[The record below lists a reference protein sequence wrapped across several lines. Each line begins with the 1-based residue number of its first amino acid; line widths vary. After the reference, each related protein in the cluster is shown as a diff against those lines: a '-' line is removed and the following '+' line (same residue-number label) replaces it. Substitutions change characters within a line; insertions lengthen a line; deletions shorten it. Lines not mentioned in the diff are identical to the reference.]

1 MNLELLIGPSGVGK
15 TSYMLNDIEL
25 NRDNSKII
33 VLTPEQNSF
42 NFEKALCDK
51 FGGTFNIDVVNF
63 SSLTRRLAKQLGMDS
78 LRKLGDNIKP
88 FYFYKAA
95 KNLENNGNFLVK
107 RILQD
112 ISFIEVVEEII
123 NELKE
128 YTVSINTLEDYLE
141 KNTNLDE
148 SHREKLEAI
157 LEIYVEYTKLLKEHT
172 IFDKVDYIKELLL
185 YLEYVDLSDYIFYV
199 DAYYNFTAQE
209 YNYIEKLAE
218 KSKKLVVSVV
228 SDANRYFNFNLSQL
242 FQGYEL
248 DKMKYNSFYLS
259 DLYSNEKYRL
269 DIFRKSHEIVASINE
284 IVKNNKDVN
293 LSIVAFINNENV
305 NVIKFDIKDNKVEN
319 YSVLK
324 NHSGRYNGIS
334 NSILAEKYY
343 NNFTS
348 QYEIDDSVKIIC
360 AKNKELEVK
369 QVARE
374 IVKLKTKNNIDY
386 NEIAVL
392 YRDNI
397 YENYVNIFKD
407 YNLEVHLDKNI
418 ETNNHRLVKFIQ
430 ETLSFYEGSFKSK
443 LLNLLKTRL
452 TNFENIYRQ
461 KIISYVLLEDSTI
474 NEKQLEK
481 LIDELAENE
490 VRERISKSNLVS
502 NVSSNYSYKNLLEKV
517 KAISVDD
524 VENIL
529 NEKLVNSAEDILK
542 DYFIEETNKYTT
554 KQLEI
559 CKEVLLELFSKVSEV
574 SVKNN
579 LQVKRYVKKLI
590 DVFDYCKIRMY
601 LDKED
606 GEYDDIEELKIDS
619 IDRQVYKKVLEYIYE
634 LNENFGNEK
643 FEFQKFTAL
652 FNVGLTTI
660 KYRSIPEIN
669 NSIIMST
676 MDLAKVENKKVVFV
690 IGFNKD
696 ILPVSKSTG
705 LIDDKDKEELILRD
719 IFLSP
724 TKEAALI
731 DEEFVAYIALTR
743 AKEKTYISYSL
754 LDKSF
759 KENFASPYL
768 NTVKKLFPK
777 LEEMQTSK
785 ILEFSISNY
794 SYYLDNF
801 SEIFSDREFSY
812 LFSKI
817 YRRFMEVKDSKTKEV
832 EVLAELMI
840 KFLEKYQFITS
851 SENYKN
857 YEVLDELNDRIY
869 FTKEV
874 GIKNYLAK
882 IIKDYR
888 FELNQRTIDKFL
900 EVKKDSFSKFS
911 ISKVSDFEKNPYQF
925 FIKRVLGIAEERDI
939 DLDNL
944 VSGRFF
950 HAVMAEER
958 VIKFIAECGEKIDL
972 EVVED
977 DDIAKKYK
985 IKETIEDVIYS
996 SENKDI
1002 LETLKLIDLL
1012 NTHRYILNNMIYRLE
1027 VAIAIEIKYY
1037 SLTKFMPT
1045 FLEKPFSLEIV
1056 DNVITCENVETREI
1070 NKKELEKKYN
1080 IPHIKFT
1087 GVIDRVDVNGK
1098 NISIIDYKSS
1108 QTDFTLDSI
1117 ELGFIS
1123 QILTYA
1129 LACELMFNKKS
1140 EDILGI
1146 FYREIAKL
1154 GKGLK
1159 NYRLRG
1165 LANSDLILKD
1175 DFCGIASEVMYIR
1188 TTQKGAIHGSDVHKA
1203 YTSPELEKLV
1213 DINLHNVM
1221 SLLEKIFSFDFS
1233 LNNYEIENQYSAE
1246 KQILFNYAT
1255 NNDTRLNLKNKVNLK
1270 PKELK
1275 EKLLNNNNL

>member
-1 MNLELLIGPSGVGK
+1 
-15 TSYMLNDIEL
+15 
-25 NRDNSKII
+25 
-33 VLTPEQNSF
+33 
-42 NFEKALCDK
+42 
-51 FGGTFNIDVVNF
+51 
-63 SSLTRRLAKQLGMDS
+63 
-78 LRKLGDNIKP
+78 
-88 FYFYKAA
+88 
-95 KNLENNGNFLVK
+95 
-107 RILQD
+107 
-112 ISFIEVVEEII
+112 
-123 NELKE
+123 
-128 YTVSINTLEDYLE
+128 
-141 KNTNLDE
+141 
-148 SHREKLEAI
+148 
-157 LEIYVEYTKLLKEHT
+157 
-172 IFDKVDYIKELLL
+172 
-185 YLEYVDLSDYIFYV
+185 
-199 DAYYNFTAQE
+199 
-209 YNYIEKLAE
+209 
-218 KSKKLVVSVV
+218 
-228 SDANRYFNFNLSQL
+228 
-242 FQGYEL
+242 
-248 DKMKYNSFYLS
+248 
-259 DLYSNEKYRL
+259 
-269 DIFRKSHEIVASINE
+269 
-284 IVKNNKDVN
+284 
-293 LSIVAFINNENV
+293 
-305 NVIKFDIKDNKVEN
+305 
-319 YSVLK
+319 
-324 NHSGRYNGIS
+324 
-334 NSILAEKYY
+334 
-343 NNFTS
+343 
-348 QYEIDDSVKIIC
+348 
-360 AKNKELEVK
+360 
-369 QVARE
+369 
-374 IVKLKTKNNIDY
+374 
-386 NEIAVL
+386 
-392 YRDNI
+392 
-397 YENYVNIFKD
+397 
-407 YNLEVHLDKNI
+407 
-418 ETNNHRLVKFIQ
+418 
-430 ETLSFYEGSFKSK
+430 
-443 LLNLLKTRL
+443 
-452 TNFENIYRQ
+452 
-461 KIISYVLLEDSTI
+461 
-474 NEKQLEK
+474 
-481 LIDELAENE
+481 
-490 VRERISKSNLVS
+490 
-502 NVSSNYSYKNLLEKV
+502 
-517 KAISVDD
+517 
-524 VENIL
+524 
-529 NEKLVNSAEDILK
+529 
-542 DYFIEETNKYTT
+542 
-554 KQLEI
+554 
-559 CKEVLLELFSKVSEV
+559 
-574 SVKNN
+574 
-579 LQVKRYVKKLI
+579 
-590 DVFDYCKIRMY
+590 MY

-785 ILEFSISNY
+785 ILEFFISNY

-801 SEIFSDREFSY
+801 SEILSDREFSY

-840 KFLEKYQFITS
+840 KFLEKYQFIIS
-851 SENYKN
+851 SESYEN

-869 FTKEV
+869 FTKEA

-911 ISKVSDFEKNPYQF
+911 ISKVSDFEKNHYQF
-925 FIKRVLGIAEERDI
+925 FIKRVLGVAEERDI

-996 SENKDI
+996 SKNKDI

-1070 NKKELEKKYN
+1070 NKKELKKKYN

-1175 DFCGIASEVMYIR
+1175 DFCEIVSEVMYIR
-1188 TTQKGAIHGSDVHKA
+1188 ITQKGAIHGSYVHKA

-1275 EKLLNNNNL
+1275 EKLLKK